1 MKYVLRVYR
10 KNNTTVAYLFEPKNE
25 IIYDS
30 NIEMNDSPTIGNIR
44 NLFKNE
50 FGFSIDDYGSREIE
64 LTIEGVCRLGS
75 CEPKEEN
82 KNVINIY
89 LREEDYNDWKSF
101 IRDRNINKIIN

>member
-10 KNNTTVAYLFEPKNE
+10 KNSTLLKYLFDDKCDHLHESE
-25 IIYDS
+25 IE
-30 NIEMNDSPTIGNIR
+30 IENPTIGNIR
-44 NLFKNE
+44 KLFKNE

-75 CEPKEEN
+75 SEPIEEN

-89 LREEDYNDWKSF
+89 LKEEDYNDWKSF
-101 IRDRNINKIIN
+101 SRDRNINKIIN